1 VRIGPSMSE
10 CRLLKIKTPQA
21 PRTSRS
27 GIFLLRST
35 NRRLVFLFL
44 ILILHAGYGETVLES
59 VLVFRLSHVQYR

>member
-1 VRIGPSMSE
+1 VRIGPSTSE

-21 PRTSRS
+21 PWSS
-27 GIFLLRST
+27 LSEIFLLRST

-59 VLVFRLSHVQYR
+59 VLVFRLSHAQYK